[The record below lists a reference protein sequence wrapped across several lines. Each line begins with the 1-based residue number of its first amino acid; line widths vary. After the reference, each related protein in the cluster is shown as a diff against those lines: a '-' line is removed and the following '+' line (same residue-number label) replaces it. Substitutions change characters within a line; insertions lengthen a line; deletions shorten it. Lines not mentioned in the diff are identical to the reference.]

1 MGQIRP
7 VESDSRLHTERPS
20 SDPRLTSSSRCP
32 SNSGSSA
39 PPPPPKQSVPRPPPR
54 SEEPLADTQPD
65 LSFAPLR
72 ERRQERFSAR
82 STFSKAR
89 RKPSASPRPGAAR
102 MRALSR
108 KRPRPGPAQAR
119 YSGAALAPLP
129 AVRGGHWLR
138 AAPPRASGGAAG
150 GATRGSGPCGAG
162 RAGPESPGPWAARVR
177 AAPSPLTA
185 GPARRVAEERRYE
198 EEERDDDDDEAE
210 RSLRTAFKRLRL
222 DEARRWIAAQPAG
235 DGTVLTAPRRRDA
248 DGAPQPSVCQE
259 ARNGCERTSGGSA
272 GLSRQRRSRSPVLS
286 MCGTASSSS
295 PAFYSEE
302 AHTYVDD
309 TSVEDLTGYLEHYL
323 FQRKCLPWLK

>member
-1 MGQIRP
+1 
-7 VESDSRLHTERPS
+7 
-20 SDPRLTSSSRCP
+20 
-32 SNSGSSA
+32 
-39 PPPPPKQSVPRPPPR
+39 
-54 SEEPLADTQPD
+54 
-65 LSFAPLR
+65 
-72 ERRQERFSAR
+72 
-82 STFSKAR
+82 
-89 RKPSASPRPGAAR
+89 
-102 MRALSR
+102 MRALSG
-108 KRPRPGPAQAR
+108 KRPRPGPVQAR

-138 AAPPRASGGAAG
+138 AAPPRTSGGTAG

-162 RAGPESPGPWAARVR
+162 RAGPESPGPWAAQVR

-185 GPARRVAEERRYE
+185 GPARRVAEKRRYE
-198 EEERDDDDDEAE
+198 EEERDNDDDDDDDEAERSLRTALKKLRLDGDDDEAERSLRTAFKKLRRDDGDDDEAE

-222 DEARRWIAAQPAG
+222 DKARWIAAQPAG

-259 ARNGCERTSGGSA
+259 ARNRCERTSGGSA

-286 MCGTASSSS
+286 VCGTASSSS

-323 FQRKCLPWLK
+323 FIPKKMSPMAEMMYS

>member
-1 MGQIRP
+1 
-7 VESDSRLHTERPS
+7 
-20 SDPRLTSSSRCP
+20 
-32 SNSGSSA
+32 
-39 PPPPPKQSVPRPPPR
+39 
-54 SEEPLADTQPD
+54 
-65 LSFAPLR
+65 
-72 ERRQERFSAR
+72 
-82 STFSKAR
+82 
-89 RKPSASPRPGAAR
+89 

-119 YSGAALAPLP
+119 SSGAALAPLP

-138 AAPPRASGGAAG
+138 AAPPRASVGAAG

-162 RAGPESPGPWAARVR
+162 RAGPESPGAWAARVR
-177 AAPSPLTA
+177 AARSPLTA
-185 GPARRVAEERRYE
+185 GPARRVAEERRHE
-198 EEERDDDDDEAE
+198 EEEWDDDDDDDDDERSLRTAFKKLRLDDDDDDDEAE
-210 RSLRTAFKRLRL
+210 RSLRTAFKKLRL

-286 MCGTASSSS
+286 VCGTASSSS
-295 PAFYSEE
+295 PAFHSEE

-323 FQRKCLPWLK
+323 FIPKKMSPMAEMMYS